1 MLTHD
6 DLLPLLRAT
15 RLGRAFRSLASTTS
29 TNTEAARWAAAGA
42 PEGSVVLADYQTAG
56 RGRLGRVWEAAAGQN
71 LLFSL
76 VLHPPLA
83 RDRLGLITLT
93 AALAIAD
100 VLAEMVQPLR
110 VGIKWPNDILVEERK
125 CCGMLLESAMTV
137 PSTNRP
143 VVILGIG
150 LNVNQPGFPP
160 ELSETAT
167 SLLLE
172 TGRPVSRLALL
183 AALLNRLETVYF
195 DLCSGHTAELRS
207 AYEARLSGK
216 GEVIQLRSTAAQR
229 PIAGVLLGVDK
240 NGALRLQTPM
250 GEQIFHAGEVTTH
263 LTQTAP

>member
-1 MLTHD
+1 MHPLVGRHLRSCQESFHGAKRYCNRIFSSGSVHFHRHTALSTPHRLAPMLTHD

-150 LNVNQPGFPP
+150 L
-160 ELSETAT
+160 
-167 SLLLE
+167 
-172 TGRPVSRLALL
+172 
-183 AALLNRLETVYF
+183 
-195 DLCSGHTAELRS
+195 
-207 AYEARLSGK
+207 
-216 GEVIQLRSTAAQR
+216 
-229 PIAGVLLGVDK
+229 
-240 NGALRLQTPM
+240 
-250 GEQIFHAGEVTTH
+250 
-263 LTQTAP
+263 